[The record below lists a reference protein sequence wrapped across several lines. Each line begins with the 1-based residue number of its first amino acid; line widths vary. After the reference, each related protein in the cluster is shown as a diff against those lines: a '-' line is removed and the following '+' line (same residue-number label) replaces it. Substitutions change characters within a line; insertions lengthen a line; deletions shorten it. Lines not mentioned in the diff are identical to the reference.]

1 MKIIIFISLS
11 FFLTCSFL
19 EALHKEN
26 KNIMTKHLAI
36 SFTFK
41 KVTPDDL
48 PLLFKW
54 FQEPH
59 IQKWWPVPEKDE
71 FFEKFLARI
80 RSKET
85 VPYLAFLDNQP
96 IGYIQ
101 YYHIDRTLEKA
112 GAWLPA
118 DLPETT
124 VGIDQFIGNPE
135 YIGKGYGTEFIKEFI
150 KYLANVLEPN
160 VTTIITDPEPENF
173 AAIRC
178 YEKVGFKHIGTY
190 ITPHGS
196 TAYLMKYELDKL
208 HKSAV

>member
-1 MKIIIFISLS
+1 
-11 FFLTCSFL
+11 
-19 EALHKEN
+19 
-26 KNIMTKHLAI
+26 MTKPSVS
-36 SFTFK
+36 SFAFK

-59 IQKWWPVPEKDE
+59 IEKWWPVPEKNE

-85 VPYLAFLDNQP
+85 VPYLVFLDNQP

-101 YYHIDRTLEKA
+101 YYHIDRNLEKA

-118 DLPETT
+118 ELPETT
-124 VGIDQFIGNPE
+124 IGIDQFIGKPK
-135 YIGKGYGTEFIKEFI
+135 YIGKGYGTAFIQEFIKH
-150 KYLANVLEPN
+150 LADVLEPK
-160 VTTIITDPEPENF
+160 VTTIIVDPDPENL

-178 YEKVGFKHIGTY
+178 YEKVGFKYLGTY
-190 ITPHGS
+190 ARQHDS
-196 TAYLMKYELDKL
+196 AYLMKIEIG
-208 HKSAV
+208 